1 MKNYTRGR
9 PQKPYKSLGHAV
21 CEEMKKIVVFL
32 AILVMRLFVS
42 SDAVY
47 KDMNFFMTVE
57 ALTRSAYVG
66 YCSKK

>member
-47 KDMNFFMTVE
+47 KDMKFFYD
-57 ALTRSAYVG
+57 S
-66 YCSKK
+66 